1 MIQGYTERSLCATL
15 TVCNAHCVQRS
26 LCATLTVCNAHC
38 VQRSLCATLTV
49 CNAYCV
55 QRSLCATLT
64 VCIHVVLL
72 WKVALTFVITSL
84 QEGQVLKIINRL
96 SVVPMTLDILQV
108 SSIHNLSFVIS
119 RISNRSRTQLFIILL
134 FCQSQCNLCSF
145 NVSKTTVGYV

>member
-1 MIQGYTERSLCATL
+1 M
-15 TVCNAHCVQRS
+15 CNAH
-26 LCATLTVCNAHC
+26 
-38 VQRSLCATLTV
+38 
-49 CNAYCV
+49 CV

-108 SSIHNLSFVIS
+108 SSIHNLSIVIS
-119 RISNRSRTQLFIILL
+119 RIHVSNGSLTQLFIICIILL
-134 FCQSQCNLCSF
+134 FCQS
-145 NVSKTTVGYV
+145 